1 MSFYSSSQVK
11 TLYLDPKSFVDG
23 SRAVF
28 ELEGHHLA
36 YLPNMRLLN
45 VGIFGTQA
53 PYNDLIG
60 PNAIIE
66 RVTLYDGKT
75 KLTERN
81 KYGLYRGFVL
91 HNQKNSACMSV
102 SAQRNLNK
110 LGFQQDNTTLRGSFT
125 LPQITADT
133 ARDTTE
139 GANVE
144 LRQVLPMLNAVTH
157 LPSDLFPNLR
167 LEVVFNTSVASSVY
181 NTDTN
186 AINGQMIPL
195 LAVDI
200 LDDKS
205 VVDKMNKGLAK
216 GINWL
221 EVEHDQVLYPQSPD
235 FGNNGAADQGVEEVK
250 NFKLDGFRGKRVERL
265 LQIKEN
271 ADPTNF
277 LNGNAVQGFGRN
289 SSVAVFN
296 EKLQVRLNGR
306 NILPDVGMTGSSERL
321 AYFIDTYGDS
331 FAYPGSNNVDILS
344 SEVAEGTTN
353 DAIASQLSYNGIYI
367 GEHVKDLQIQHS
379 RTGLEDTG
387 GATGFRPS
395 IANLNVHYFAEVQK
409 GLVLQKNGYMVS
421 YL

>member
-1 MSFYSSSQVK
+1 
-11 TLYLDPKSFVDG
+11 
-23 SRAVF
+23 
-28 ELEGHHLA
+28 
-36 YLPNMRLLN
+36 MRLLN

-167 LEVVFNTSVASSVY
+167 LEVVFDTSIASSVY

-221 EVEHDQVLYPQSPD
+221 EVEHDQVLYPASA
-235 FGNNGAADQGVEEVK
+235 NGGGAGDQDVEETRT
-250 NFKLDGFRGKRVERL
+250 FKLDGFKNKRVERL
-265 LQIKEN
+265 LLVKEM
-271 ADPTNF
+271 ADITKYIDTNV
-277 LNGNAVQGFGRN
+277 VQGFGRY
-289 SSVAVFN
+289 SSIAFFN
-296 EKLQVRLNGR
+296 AKYQYRLNGK
-306 NILPDVGMTGSSERL
+306 NILPDDGIQGDAERL
-321 AYFIDTYGDS
+321 SYMVDTYGDS
-331 FAYPGSNNVDILS
+331 FAYPGSNQNDINSDLVVKDS
-344 SEVAEGTTN
+344 TN
-353 DAIASQLSYNGIYI
+353 DGTKIIGQLDYTGIYL
-367 GEHVKDLQIQHS
+367 GDKVKDLQVEIK
-379 RTGLEDTG
+379 RTGLHDGRAFKAETS
-387 GATGFRPS
+387 AV
-395 IANLNVHYFAEVQK
+395 NLHFYGEVAR
-409 GLVLQKNGYMVS
+409 GLVLNKKGGYMIA

>member
-45 VGIFGTQA
+45 VGVFGTAA
-53 PYNDLIG
+53 PYNDFIG
-60 PNAIIE
+60 PNAIID

-75 KLTERN
+75 KLSERN

-91 HNQKNSACMSV
+91 HNQKNSALQSV

-110 LGFQQDNTTLRGSFT
+110 IGFQQDNLTLRGEFV
-125 LPQITADT
+125 LPAIDSNT
-133 ARDTTE
+133 ARNTTN

-144 LRQVLPMLNAVTH
+144 LRQVLPMLNAVSH

-167 LEVVFNTSVASSVY
+167 LEVVFNTSAASGVY
-181 NTDTN
+181 NNDTH
-186 AINGQMIPL
+186 AINGQQIPL

-221 EVEHDQVLYPQSPD
+221 EVEHDQVLYPVPANA
-235 FGNNGAADQGVEEVK
+235 GGAGDQGVEETK
-250 NFKLDGFRGKRVERL
+250 NFKLDGFKNKRVERL
-265 LQIKEN
+265 LLIKEM
-271 ADPTNF
+271 ADTTKYVDTNV
-277 LNGNAVQGFGRN
+277 VQGFGRY
-289 SSVAVFN
+289 SSIAFFN
-296 EKLQVRLNGR
+296 GKYQYRLNGK
-306 NILPDVGMTGSSERL
+306 NILPDDGIQGDAERL
-321 AYFIDTYGDS
+321 AYMVDTYGDS
-331 FAYPGSNNVDILS
+331 FAYPGSNQNDINS
-344 SEVAEGTTN
+344 DEVVKDTSNDGTK
-353 DAIASQLSYNGIYI
+353 IIGQLDYTGIYL
-367 GEHVKDLQIQHS
+367 GDHVKDLQVEIR
-379 RTGLEDTG
+379 RTGLHDGRAFKAETS
-387 GATGFRPS
+387 AV
-395 IANLNVHYFAEVQK
+395 NLHYFGEVAK
-409 GLVLQKNGYMVS
+409 GLVLNKKGGYMIA

>member
-221 EVEHDQVLYPQSPD
+221 EVEHDQVLYPATANA
-235 FGNNGAADQGVEEVK
+235 GGAGDQGVEETRT
-250 NFKLDGFRGKRVERL
+250 FKLDGFKNKRVERL
-265 LQIKEN
+265 LLIKEM
-271 ADPTNF
+271 ADITKYIDTNV
-277 LNGNAVQGFGRN
+277 VQGFGRY
-289 SSVAVFN
+289 SSIAFFN
-296 EKLQVRLNGR
+296 AKYQYRLNGK
-306 NILPDVGMTGSSERL
+306 NILPDDGIQGDAERL
-321 AYFIDTYGDS
+321 SYMVDTYGDS
-331 FAYPGSNNVDILS
+331 FAYPGSNQNDINSDLVVKDS
-344 SEVAEGTTN
+344 TN
-353 DAIASQLSYNGIYI
+353 DGTKIIGQLDYTGIYL
-367 GEHVKDLQIQHS
+367 GDKVKDLQVEIK
-379 RTGLEDTG
+379 RTGLHDGRAFKAETS
-387 GATGFRPS
+387 AV
-395 IANLNVHYFAEVQK
+395 NLHYFGEVAK
-409 GLVLQKNGYMVS
+409 GLVLNKKGGYMIA

>member
-45 VGIFGTQA
+45 VGVFGTAA

-75 KLTERN
+75 KLSERN

-91 HNQKNSACMSV
+91 HNQKNSALQSV

-110 LGFQQDNTTLRGSFT
+110 IGFQQDNLTLRGEFV
-125 LPQITADT
+125 LPAIDSNT
-133 ARDTTE
+133 ARNTTN

-144 LRQVLPMLNAVTH
+144 LRQVLPMLNAVSH

-167 LEVVFNTSVASSVY
+167 LEVVFNTSAASGVY
-181 NTDTN
+181 NNDTH
-186 AINGQMIPL
+186 AINGQQIPL

-221 EVEHDQVLYPQSPD
+221 EVEHDQVLYPASAN
-235 FGNNGAADQGVEEVK
+235 GGAAGDQGVEETK
-250 NFKLDGFRGKRVERL
+250 NFKLDGFKNKRVERL
-265 LQIKEN
+265 LLIKEM
-271 ADPTNF
+271 ADTTKYVDTNV
-277 LNGNAVQGFGRN
+277 VQGFGRY
-289 SSVAVFN
+289 SSIAFFN
-296 EKLQVRLNGR
+296 GKYQYRLNGK
-306 NILPDVGMTGSSERL
+306 NILPDDGIQGDAERL
-321 AYFIDTYGDS
+321 AYMVDTYGDS
-331 FAYPGSNNVDILS
+331 FAYPGSNQNDINS
-344 SEVAEGTTN
+344 DDVVKDTSNDGTK
-353 DAIASQLSYNGIYI
+353 IIGQLDYTGVYL
-367 GEHVKDLQIQHS
+367 GDHVKDLQVEIR
-379 RTGLEDTG
+379 RTGLHDGRAFKAETS
-387 GATGFRPS
+387 AVS
-395 IANLNVHYFAEVQK
+395 LHYFGEVAK
-409 GLVLQKNGYMVS
+409 GLVLNKKGGYMIA